1 MLKYSKPTT
10 PGLRGHIDVDRSHLS
25 KERPHRKLTVA
36 NHRARG
42 RNNTGRITTRHMGG
56 GAKQLYRI
64 IDFKREVRDFEG
76 TVLRIEYDP
85 NRTCYIALIEYP
97 NKEVR
102 YILAPESLKSG
113 QKIVASTTFVEPNVG
128 CAMPLRHIPLGMTIH
143 NVELK
148 IGKGG
153 QLARSA
159 GASATLMAKD
169 STNATL
175 KLASGE
181 MRFVNLGCFATIGV
195 LSNVDHKNRAT
206 GKAGRNRWRG
216 IRPSVRGVAMN
227 PVDHPHGGG
236 EGKTGTGPHP
246 VSPWGKLTKGK
257 KTRHNKRTQK
267 MILRNRR
274 GANV

>member
-25 KERPHRKLTVA
+25 KDRPHRALTTS

-42 RNNTGRITTRHMGG
+42 RNNTGRITTFHKGG
-56 GAKQLYRI
+56 GHKKLYRI
-64 IDFKREVRDFEG
+64 IDFRRNLHDLDG
-76 TVLRIEYDP
+76 NVLKIEYDP
-85 NRTCYIALIEYP
+85 NRTCYIALIEYA

-102 YILAPESLKSG
+102 YILAPEGLKPG
-113 QKIVASTTFVEPNVG
+113 AKIASSMSFIEPNVG
-128 CAMPLRHIPLGMTIH
+128 CAMPLRHIPVGMTIH
-143 NVELK
+143 NIELK

-153 QLARSA
+153 QMARSA
-159 GASATLMAKD
+159 GASAMLMAKD
-169 STNATL
+169 STNATV

-181 MRFVNLGCFATIGV
+181 MRLVNLGCFATIGV
-195 LSNVDHKNRAT
+195 LSNVEHKNKAV
-206 GKAGRNRWRG
+206 GKAGRNRWKG
-216 IRPSVRGVAMN
+216 IKPTVRGVAMN

-236 EGKTGTGPHP
+236 EGKTGTGGHP
-246 VSPWGKLTKGK
+246 RSPWGKLTKGK